1 MVNKTIEALRDIKI
15 RYKLAKLRSDAWA
28 MNLIKNKIAIV
39 LSNSFLSLILLWY
52 KQIIAKNKKLRAAR

>member
-39 LSNSFLSLILLWY
+39 LSNSFLSLILL
-52 KQIIAKNKKLRAAR
+52 